1 MISSSKLSARYAF
14 RLPRAFVLLH
24 LTALLICASGRPV
37 AAQSHAGLL
46 TTREELTAEVQKA
59 QRREP
64 GSVNASTAVAIRLRL
79 AEGDF
84 EPGDR
89 IVLRT
94 YADAAHTDTL
104 VVRAGRT
111 VDIPGGAAT
120 MSLAGVLRS
129 EVKARISAEVLKY
142 VKADKIDVIPLTRVA
157 VLGEVARPGYFALP
171 SDVPLSE
178 AIMAAGGPTPNADVE
193 RSTVRSGDGNV
204 RSSSDTKR
212 ALSQGLTLDQFGLT
226 AGDEI
231 VIARRRDF
239 LARSFIPIVGA
250 VGSLT
255 VIWVTLRHH

>member
-1 MISSSKLSARYAF
+1 MNSSSKLSARYAF

-94 YADAAHTDTL
+94 YADAVHIDTL

-111 VDIPGGAAT
+111 VDIPGAAT
-120 MSLAGVLRS
+120 ISLAGVLRS
-129 EVKARISAEVLKY
+129 EVKARISAEVLQY

-178 AIMAAGGPTPNADVE
+178 AIMAAGGPTANADVE
-193 RSTVRSGDGNV
+193 RSTVRSGDGTV
-204 RSSSDTKR
+204 RSSSDTKL

-231 VIARRRDF
+231 VIARRSDF

>member
-1 MISSSKLSARYAF
+1 MNSSSKLSARYAF

-111 VDIPGGAAT
+111 VDIPGAAT
-120 MSLAGVLRS
+120 ISLAGVLRS
-129 EVKARISAEVLKY
+129 EVKARISAEVLQY

-178 AIMAAGGPTPNADVE
+178 AIMAAGGPTANADVE
-193 RSTVRSGDGNV
+193 RSTVRSGDGTV
-204 RSSSDTKR
+204 RSSSDTKL

-231 VIARRRDF
+231 VIARRSDF